1 MQDYERVWID
11 HVKYLL
17 KLAEDAIRDMDIADK
32 EKTIETLVRQYIQMI
47 KNVMN
52 IADETQV
59 KNLKKLKDAVD
70 DAFKCGVVVGFYVG
84 FYGPFEL
91 LKESEEWGK
100 ELLKEIEEWRK
111 ISYELII
118 KLLKEN
124 KVLREKLNELQKRM
138 SKTSETIYYIR

>member
-91 LKESEEWGK
+91 LKE
-100 ELLKEIEEWRK
+100 IEEWRK

>member
-59 KNLKKLKDAVD
+59 KNLKKLKDAVN
-70 DAFKCGVVVGFYVG
+70 DAFKCGVVVG

-91 LKESEEWGK
+91 LKES
-100 ELLKEIEEWRK
+100 EEWRK

-124 KVLREKLNELQKRM
+124 EKLREKLNELQKRM

>member
-1 MQDYERVWID
+1 
-11 HVKYLL
+11 
-17 KLAEDAIRDMDIADK
+17 
-32 EKTIETLVRQYIQMI
+32 MI

-59 KNLKKLKDAVD
+59 KNLKKLKDAVN
-70 DAFKCGVVVGFYVG
+70 DAFKCGVVVG

-91 LKESEEWGK
+91 LKES
-100 ELLKEIEEWRK
+100 EEWRK

-124 KVLREKLNELQKRM
+124 EKLREKLNELQKRM

>member
-91 LKESEEWGK
+91 I
-100 ELLKEIEEWRK
+100 KEIEEWRK

-124 KVLREKLNELQKRM
+124 EELREKLNELQKRM